1 MRLIGSTLELSASDL
16 SRFLGCQHRTGL
28 DFAVAVGQL
37 NRPTWVDPA
46 LQLLQERGL
55 EHEREYVA
63 TLAAQGFTAT
73 DLSEYEE
80 ISAEQRTLEA
90 MRAGA
95 TVIVQAVLRRG
106 HWYGRP
112 DLLRRI
118 ESPSALGAWSYEPV
132 DTKLA
137 LATHGGT
144 LLQLLLYCDLLGEA
158 QGRPPERF
166 HVVTPDERNPVQSF
180 RLADYAAYFRLL
192 RTQLENVSKVR
203 PEDITQANY
212 PEPVEHCE
220 VCSWWQTC
228 DHRRREDDHL
238 SLVAGVTRLQR
249 RELEAVGVR
258 TLAQLG
264 TLPLPL
270 KFKPRRGAVE
280 SLMRAREQA
289 RVQLDGRAT
298 GSPVH
303 ELLPIVAERGF
314 TRLPE
319 PSPGDVFFDL
329 EGDPFVA
336 GGGRE
341 YLFGLIII
349 QADGTLCPL
358 SLWGTSPADECAAFE
373 KVVAKIERS
382 WAAHPGMHVY
392 HYAPYE
398 PAALKR
404 LMGRYAKCEAAI
416 DRLLRAERFVD
427 LHSIVRQALRASVE
441 SYSIKDLEP
450 FYHFVRQVPLV
461 EARQGLRAVE
471 RAIELG
477 VSDALDEN
485 ARAAVEGY
493 NLDDCLSARALRD
506 WLERLR
512 AGLVASGETV
522 PRPTLQEGTASEK
535 VSARQQRVA
544 TLVTALT
551 AGVPIDVEARTEDQ
565 QASWLL
571 AHLLDWHRREAKAP
585 WWEFFRLR
593 DLADH
598 ELLDEKAAI
607 SGLTFV
613 ARIGGT
619 TKCPIDQYAYPHQET
634 EVRDGHDVYLPGTD
648 KPFGKVE
655 AVDRVARTIDLKK
668 AGAQA
673 AVHPAALFA
682 QSMVPTQVLEDSL
695 MRLADDV
702 IAHGMENA
710 SQYRVARELL
720 RARSPRLRGGKVFVQ
735 PAAESAVEFA
745 VRAVQQLDHTV
756 LAIQG
761 PPGAGKTF
769 AGARMICELVKQGAR
784 VGVTAASHSVIRN
797 LLEAVLEIAD
807 KSSVAVECVRKVT
820 DPSKVQGRIVEYKKN
835 EDIDDLIDGEKR
847 PVIGGTP
854 FLWARPELQEKLDI
868 LFVDE
873 AGQMSLANVLAA
885 SQCARNVVLLGD
897 PQQLEQPQQGSHPP
911 GADLSA
917 LEHILKEHPT
927 IPPDR
932 GIFLPETW
940 RLPPAICAF
949 TSEVF
954 YEDKLHSLPG
964 LERRALRSTGPIDGA
979 GLWVLPVAHEGNQNS
994 SSEEVDAIE
1003 RLTEQ
1008 LLSAGAVW
1016 IDRDNSIQALTSSHI
1031 LVVAPYNSQVALLT
1045 ERLGPRG
1052 VRVGTVDKFQGQQA
1066 PVVIYSMATSAAED
1080 APRGMEF
1087 LYSLNR
1093 LNVATSRAQCACIL
1107 VASPRLFAPE
1117 CKTPRQMRLANALC
1131 RYVEMANPLPGFTTV
1146 IPDCS

>member
-1 MRLIGSTLELSASDL
+1 MRLVESALEFSASDL
-16 SRFLGCQHRTGL
+16 SRFLGCHHRTGL
-28 DFAVAVGQL
+28 DLAVAHGQRI
-37 NRPTWVDPA
+37 RPTWIDPA
-46 LQLLQERGL
+46 LQVLQERGL
-55 EHEREYVA
+55 EHERQYVE
-63 TLAAQGFTAT
+63 TLAAQGHTPMN
-73 DLSEYEE
+73 LSEYEGLP
-80 ISAEQRTLEA
+80 AEQRTLEA

-95 TVIVQAVLRRG
+95 AVIVQAVLRQG

-158 QGRPPERF
+158 QRRPPERF

-180 RLADYAAYFRLL
+180 RLGDYAAYFRLL
-192 RTQLENVSKVR
+192 RTQLENVSKGR
-203 PEDITQANY
+203 PEDITEANY

-238 SLVAGVTRLQR
+238 SLVAGVTRLQS
-249 RELEAVGVR
+249 RELEAAGVR

-280 SLMRAREQA
+280 SLVRAREQA
-289 RVQLDGRAT
+289 RIQLEGRST
-298 GSPVH
+298 RSPVH
-303 ELLPIVAERGF
+303 ELLPIVADRGF

-319 PSPGDVFFDL
+319 PSPGDVFLDL
-329 EGDPFVA
+329 EGDPFVP

-341 YLFGLIII
+341 YLFGMIII
-349 QADGTLCPL
+349 QVNGALLPR
-358 SLWGTSPADECAAFE
+358 SFWGLSPADECAAFE
-373 KVVAKIERS
+373 KIVAEIERS

-427 LHSIVRQALRASVE
+427 LHSIVRQAVRASVE

-450 FYHFVRQVPLV
+450 FYHFARQVPLV

-477 VSDALDEN
+477 MLDALDAN
-485 ARAAVEGY
+485 ATAAVEGY
-493 NLDDCLSARALRD
+493 NREDCLSAQALRD

-512 AGLVASGETV
+512 AALVASGESV
-522 PRPTLQEGTASEK
+522 PRPTLKEGTASEK
-535 VSARQQRVA
+535 VSARQQRVEA
-544 TLVTALT
+544 LVTALT
-551 AGVPIDVEARTEDQ
+551 AGVPIDIEARTENQ

-571 AHLLDWHRREAKAP
+571 AQLLDWHRREAKAP

-593 DLADH
+593 DLADD
-598 ELLDEKAAI
+598 ELLDEKAAL
-607 SGLTFV
+607 SGLTFS

-619 TKCPIDQYAYPHQET
+619 AKCPIDQYTYPHQET
-634 EVRDGHDVYLPGTD
+634 EVREGHDVYLPGAD
-648 KPFGKVE
+648 KPFGTVE
-655 AVDRVARTIDLKK
+655 AIDRVGRTVDIKK
-668 AGAQA
+668 ASTQA
-673 AVHPAALFA
+673 DVNPAALFA
-682 QSMVPTQVLEDSL
+682 QTMVRTQVLEDSL
-695 MRLADDV
+695 QRLADDV
-702 IAHGMENA
+702 IAHGLENA
-710 SQYRVARELL
+710 SHYRVARELL
-720 RARSPRLRGGKVFVQ
+720 RSRSPRLSGSAVFAQ
-735 PAAESAVEFA
+735 SPAESAVEFA
-745 VRAVQQLDHTV
+745 IRVVGELDDTV

-769 AGARMICELVKQGAR
+769 TGANMICELVKQGAR
-784 VGVTAASHSVIRN
+784 VGVTAASHKVITN
-797 LLEAVLEIAD
+797 LLETVLEIAD
-807 KSSVAVECVRKVT
+807 KSGVAVECVRKVT
-820 DPSKVQGRIVEYKKN
+820 EPSEVQGRIVEYKKN
-835 EDIDDLIDGEKR
+835 EDIDNLIDGSGQT
-847 PVIGGTP
+847 VVGGTP
-854 FLWARPELQEKLDI
+854 FLWARLELHEKLDV

-954 YEDKLHSLPG
+954 YEGKLHSLPG
-964 LERRALRSTGPIDGA
+964 LERRALRNAGPIGGA
-979 GLWVLPVAHEGNQNS
+979 GLWVLPVAHEGNRNS
-994 SSEEVDAIE
+994 SHEEVDAIE
-1003 RLTEQ
+1003 LLTNRM
-1008 LLSAGAVW
+1008 LTGGADW
-1016 IDRDNSIQALTSSHI
+1016 IDRDGSIQALTPAHV

-1066 PVVIYSMATSAAED
+1066 PIVIYSMATSAAED

-1131 RYVEMANPLPGFTTV
+1131 RYVEIATPLPAIAVG
-1146 IPDCS
+1146 

>member
-1 MRLIGSTLELSASDL
+1 MRLVESAIEFSASDL
-16 SRFLGCQHRTGL
+16 SRFLGCHHRTGL
-28 DFAVAVGQL
+28 DLAVAHGRL
-37 NRPTWVDPA
+37 DRPMWVDPA
-46 LQLLQERGL
+46 LKVLQERGL
-55 EHEREYVA
+55 EHERQYVD
-63 TLAAQGFTAT
+63 TLTAQGLTAI
-73 DLSEYEE
+73 DLSEYEGLP
-80 ISAEQRTLEA
+80 AEQRTLEA

-95 TVIVQAVLRRG
+95 PVIVQAVLRRG
-106 HWYGRP
+106 RWYGRP

-118 ESPSALGAWSYEPV
+118 ESPSGLGTWSYEPV

-158 QGRPPERF
+158 QGMPPERF

-192 RTQLENVSKVR
+192 RTQLENVSEAK
-203 PEDITQANY
+203 PEEITSAHY

-238 SLVAGVTRLQR
+238 SLVAGVTSLQR
-249 RELEAVGVR
+249 RELEAAGVR

-270 KFKPRRGAVE
+270 KFKPRRGAIE
-280 SLMRAREQA
+280 SLVRAREQA
-289 RVQLDGRAT
+289 RVQLDGRTA

-303 ELLPIVAERGF
+303 ELLPIVADRGF

-319 PSPGDVFFDL
+319 PSPGDVFLDL
-329 EGDPFVA
+329 EGDPFVP

-341 YLFGLIII
+341 YLFGLVIMET
-349 QADGTLCPL
+349 DGSLRPL
-358 SLWGTSPADECAAFE
+358 SLWGISPADECAAFE
-373 KVVAKIERS
+373 KVVAEIERS

-427 LHSIVRQALRASVE
+427 LYSVVRQAVRASVE
-441 SYSIKDLEP
+441 SYSIKELEP
-450 FYHFVRQVPLV
+450 FYHFVRQVPLL

-477 VSDALDEN
+477 ISDALDAN
-485 ARAAVEGY
+485 ARTDVEGY
-493 NLDDCLSARALRD
+493 NRDDCLSARALRD

-512 AGLVASGETV
+512 AALVAGGESV
-522 PRPTLQEGTASEK
+522 PRPLLKEGTASEK
-535 VSARQQRVA
+535 GSTRRQRVA
-544 TLVTALT
+544 ALVTALT
-551 AGVPIDVEARTEDQ
+551 AGVPIDIEARTEDQ
-565 QASWLL
+565 QARWLL
-571 AHLLDWHRREAKAP
+571 AQLLDWHRREAKAP

-593 DLADH
+593 DLADD
-598 ELLDEKAAI
+598 ELLDEKAAL
-607 SGLTFV
+607 SGLTFA

-619 TKCPIDQYAYPHQET
+619 AKCPIDQYAYPHQET
-634 EVRDGHDVYLPGTD
+634 EVREDHDVYLPGAD
-648 KPFGKVE
+648 KSFGN
-655 AVDRVARTIDLKK
+655 VDAIDRIARTVDIKK
-668 AGAQA
+668 AAAQA
-673 AVHPAALFA
+673 NVHPPALFGHTGIH
-682 QSMVPTQVLEDSL
+682 TQVLEDSL
-695 MRLADDV
+695 LRLADDV
-702 IAHGMENA
+702 VAHGMEHA
-710 SQYRVARELL
+710 SQYRVAREFL
-720 RARSPRLRGGKVFVQ
+720 RARSPRLKGDAVFAQ
-735 PAAESAVEFA
+735 WPSASAVDFA
-745 VRAVQQLDHTV
+745 VRVVSELDDTA

-769 AGARMICELVKQGAR
+769 TGAKMIFELVKQGAR
-784 VGVTAASHSVIRN
+784 VGVTAASHPVIRN

-807 KSSVAVECVRKVT
+807 KTGVAVDCVRKVRELSEV
-820 DPSKVQGRIVEYKKN
+820 PGRVVEYKNN
-835 EDIDDLIDGEKR
+835 EDIDDLMAGAEL
-847 PVIGGTP
+847 PVVGGTP
-854 FLWARPELQEKLDI
+854 FLWARPHLHEKLDV

-885 SQCARNVVLLGD
+885 SQCARNVILLGD

-917 LEHILKEHPT
+917 LEHILKDHPT

-954 YEDKLHSLPG
+954 YEGKLHSLPD
-964 LERRALRSTGPIDGA
+964 LERRALRNAGPISGA
-979 GLWVLPVAHEGNQNS
+979 GLWVLPVVHQGNQNNS
-994 SSEEVDAIE
+994 QEEVDAIE
-1003 RLTEQ
+1003 RLTDQ
-1008 LLSAGAVW
+1008 VLSGRAHW
-1016 IDRDNSIQALTSSHI
+1016 IDRDGGAQALTPSDI

-1045 ERLGPRG
+1045 ERLGRRG
-1052 VRVGTVDKFQGQQA
+1052 IRVGTVDKLQGQQA
-1066 PVVIYSMATSAAED
+1066 PIVIYSMATSTAED

-1131 RYVEMANPLPGFTTV
+1131 RYVEMASTLPG
-1146 IPDCS
+1146 IAAE

>member
-1 MRLIGSTLELSASDL
+1 MRLVESAIEFSASDL
-16 SRFLGCQHRTGL
+16 SRFLGCRHRTGL
-28 DFAVAVGQL
+28 DLAVAHGRL
-37 NRPTWVDPA
+37 DRPTWVDPA
-46 LQLLQERGL
+46 LKVLQERGL
-55 EHEREYVA
+55 EHERQYVDA
-63 TLAAQGFTAT
+63 LAAQGLMAM
-73 DLSEYEE
+73 DLSEYEWLP
-80 ISAEQRTLEA
+80 AEQKTLEA

-95 TVIVQAVLRRG
+95 AVIIQAVLRRG
-106 HWYGRP
+106 RWYGRP
-112 DLLRRI
+112 DLLRRV
-118 ESPSALGAWSYEPV
+118 ESPSGLGAWSYEPV

-158 QGRPPERF
+158 QEMAPERF
-166 HVVTPDERNPVQSF
+166 HVVTPDERNPVQTF

-192 RTQLENVSKVR
+192 RTQLERVSETR
-203 PEDITQANY
+203 PEDITKANY

-228 DHRRREDDHL
+228 DHRRRADDHL

-249 RELEAVGVR
+249 RELEAAGVR

-264 TLPLPL
+264 SLPLPL
-270 KFKPRRGAVE
+270 KFKPRRGAIE
-280 SLMRAREQA
+280 SLIRGREQA
-289 RVQLDGRAT
+289 RVQLDGRTT

-303 ELLPIVAERGF
+303 ELLPILADRGF

-319 PSPGDVFFDL
+319 PSPGDVFLDL

-341 YLFGLIII
+341 YLFGLIIVES
-349 QADGTLCPL
+349 DGSLRPL
-358 SLWGTSPADECAAFE
+358 SRWGLTPADECAAFE
-373 KVVAKIERS
+373 QVIAEIEQS

-427 LHSIVRQALRASVE
+427 LHSVVRQAVRASVE
-441 SYSIKDLEP
+441 SYSIKELEP
-450 FYHFVRQVPLV
+450 FYHFARQVPLI
-461 EARQGLRAVE
+461 EARQGLREVE
-471 RAIELG
+471 RSIELG
-477 VSDALDEN
+477 SSDALDTK
-485 ARAAVEGY
+485 AQLAVEGY
-493 NLDDCLSARALRD
+493 NRDDCLSARSLRD

-512 AGLVASGETV
+512 ATLVAAGELV
-522 PRPTLQEGTASEK
+522 PRPALKEGTASEK
-535 VSARQQRVA
+535 VSARQQRVDA
-544 TLVTALT
+544 LVAALT
-551 AGVPIDVEARTEDQ
+551 GGIPIDVEARTEDQ

-571 AHLLDWHRREAKAP
+571 AQLLDWHRREAKAP

-593 DLADH
+593 DLADD

-607 SGLTFV
+607 SGLTF
-613 ARIGGT
+613 ATRMGGT
-619 TKCPIDQYAYPHQET
+619 PKCPIDQYAYPHQET
-634 EVRDGHDVYLPGTD
+634 DVREGQDVYLPGAD
-648 KPFGKVE
+648 KAFGN
-655 AVDRVARTIDLKK
+655 VDAIDRIGRTIDIKK
-668 AGAQA
+668 ASTQA
-673 AVHPAALFA
+673 DVHPGALFA
-682 QSMVPTQVLEDSL
+682 QTRINTQVLEDSL
-695 MRLADDV
+695 LRLADDV
-702 IAHGMENA
+702 VAHGMDG
-710 SQYRVARELL
+710 SSHYRVARELL
-720 RARSPRLRGGKVFVQ
+720 RARSPRLTGGAVFAQ
-735 PAAESAVEFA
+735 SPTEDAVEFA
-745 VRAVQQLDHTV
+745 VRLANELDDTV

-769 AGARMICELVKQGAR
+769 TGANMICELVKSGAR
-784 VGVTAASHSVIRN
+784 VGVTAASHKVIVN
-797 LLEAVLEIAD
+797 LLETVLEVAD
-807 KSSVAVECVRKVT
+807 KLGAAVHCVRKVT
-820 DPSKVQGRIVEYKKN
+820 EASEVQGRIVEFKKN
-835 EDIDDLIDGEKR
+835 EDIDDLIDGAER
-847 PVIGGTP
+847 SVVGGTP
-854 FLWARPELQEKLDI
+854 FLWARAELHEKLDV

-885 SQCARNVVLLGD
+885 SQCARNIVLLGD

-917 LEHILKEHPT
+917 LEHILKDHPT
-927 IPPDR
+927 MPPDR

-954 YEDKLHSLPG
+954 YEGKLHSLPG
-964 LERRALRSTGPIDGA
+964 LERRALSNTGPIGGA
-979 GLWVLPVAHEGNQNS
+979 GLWVLPVSHEGNQNAS
-994 SSEEVDAIE
+994 QEEVDAIE
-1003 RLTEQ
+1003 CLTDQ
-1008 LLSAGAVW
+1008 VLSGGAVW
-1016 IDRDNSIQALTSSHI
+1016 IERDGKIQALTPAHI
-1031 LVVAPYNSQVALLT
+1031 LIVAPYNSQVALLA

-1052 VRVGTVDKFQGQQA
+1052 IRVGTVDKFQGQQA
-1066 PVVIYSMATSAAED
+1066 PLVIYSMATSTAED

-1131 RYVEMANPLPGFTTV
+1131 RYVEMANLLPGF
-1146 IPDCS
+1146 